1 MGRLKNTI
9 LGDITGKVGNFV
21 FRVKGKK
28 SYLYERPKKVRVS
41 QKQEAKEA
49 RSKFTPLSKFASFI
63 NSIPELKYF
72 WKKTDIVASSAYHKI
87 SKENYA
93 AFLYNRPT
101 VNNRITTGFK
111 GCAGG
116 DPVTLSEIDK
126 SGIRIEAFLRMEEFI
141 PKKEETEVSAIAV
154 ICFYNPIKRW
164 GKYFVFDKIIKDNIE
179 IQIDELFEI
188 RLPFTEELLKK
199 YYSFRNS
206 ILYFTFITKDKTGN
220 PIRFTLNHTCEF
232 VNEFTRHER
241 KTSDKIK
248 RDNFKIRIKGIWRGY
263 LKKIFNNG
271 REERKN
277 LRS

>member
-9 LGDITGKVGNFV
+9 LGDVTGKVGNIV

-28 SYLYERPKKVRVS
+28 SYIYASPKKVKVS

-63 NSIPELKYF
+63 NSIAELKYF
-72 WKKTDIVASSAYHKI
+72 WSNSDIKASSTYHKI
-87 SKENYA
+87 SKANYS

-101 VNNRITTGFK
+101 INNRITTGFI

-116 DPVTLSEIDK
+116 NPVTLSTLNK
-126 SGIRIEAFLRMEEFI
+126 SGIRIEAFLNMKEFI
-141 PKKEETEVSAIAV
+141 PLEEETEVTAVAV

-188 RLPFTEELLKK
+188 RLPFTEELLNN
-199 YYSFRNS
+199 YYSFRKS
-206 ILYFTFITKDKTGN
+206 ILYFTFITKDKNGQ
-220 PIRFTLNHTCEF
+220 PIRFTQNHTCEF
-232 VNEFTRHER
+232 VNEFSKDER
-241 KTSDKIK
+241 KASDKIQRSK
-248 RDNFKIRIKGIWRGY
+248 KNKKMKDTWKGY
-263 LKKIFNNG
+263 LQNIFSGGKKG
-271 REERKN
+271 
-277 LRS
+277 